1 MKNRFPLLFAVFR
14 QVAPGIAHEANVER
28 VNSTAQRLSDPNM
41 NPETLRRYVYIAR
54 NADIYGID
62 LKEVRQRYKDK
73 YGALSLAPEKVIHY
87 VCMRACNALHVFMY
101 VSMYA
106 CMCVRVCVYACMYVC
121 VYDVYL
127 CIFVCMHARMY
138 VCVHILYVCIHVR
151 MYVCVYACMYA
162 CMCVCIYACICM
174 YI

>member
-1 MKNRFPLLFAVFR
+1 MTAQDLDLHSADDDIMDHYSLFTEMKNRFPLLFAVFR

-73 YGALSLAPEKVIHY
+73 YGALSLAPEKVNLLSPCVYTCLQCLACIHVCEHVCVY
-87 VCMRACNALHVFMY
+87 VC
-101 VSMYA
+101 S
-106 CMCVRVCVYACMYVC
+106 CMCVCMYVC
-121 VYDVYL
+121 VCL
-127 CIFVCMHARMY
+127 
-138 VCVHILYVCIHVR
+138 
-151 MYVCVYACMYA
+151 
-162 CMCVCIYACICM
+162 
-174 YI
+174 

>member
-1 MKNRFPLLFAVFR
+1 M
-14 QVAPGIAHEANVER
+14 ER

-106 CMCVRVCVYACMYVC
+106 CMCDIVCSCMCVCMYVC
-121 VYDVYL
+121 VCL
-127 CIFVCMHARMY
+127 
-138 VCVHILYVCIHVR
+138 
-151 MYVCVYACMYA
+151 
-162 CMCVCIYACICM
+162 
-174 YI
+174 